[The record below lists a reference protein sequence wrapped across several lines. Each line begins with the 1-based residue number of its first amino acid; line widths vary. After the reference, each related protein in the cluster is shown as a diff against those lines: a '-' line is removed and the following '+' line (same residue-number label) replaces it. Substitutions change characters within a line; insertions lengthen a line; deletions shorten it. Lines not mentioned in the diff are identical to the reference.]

1 MDYYQIIESM
11 LTASE
16 ETIKL
21 VTKDLKL
28 SPKGRLCIS
37 NGKNGPRFMRES
49 YRDGRRIRKG
59 VARDK
64 ELLYNL
70 AHKAYLEAYLENM
83 QSFNEELKLFLDK
96 LSLQGLSGNMLS
108 NQGLSGNRLSNQGLS
123 ENKQSLPRVVEN
135 KQILPE
141 LSENIRKGKY
151 FPDGQGNNRMYR
163 FPLDPMDVIKSMH
176 PNFRL
181 LDPALILNPGLVNGM
196 PAFPNPSQ
204 SVRPVQLRSDI
215 GSISP
220 EEWGCMPYCEN
231 LSHPEHKNHTTPKG
245 FKARSKSEVSVLGL
259 YDVRP
264 LFYHYDETFLIG
276 DEQISPD
283 IIAVKNNGK
292 LIIHEHFGLDNPQYN
307 NRNKRKLWLYEK
319 AGFRQGHNLI
329 LSYDKKDGSIDM
341 RLIAAMIDSYF
352 EL

>member
-21 VTKDLKL
+21 VTKELKL

-64 ELLYNL
+64 ALLYNL
-70 AHKAYLEAYLENM
+70 AHKAYLEAYRKNM
-83 QSFNEELKLFLDK
+83 QSFNEQLKVFRD
-96 LSLQGLSGNMLS
+96 MLILP
-108 NQGLSGNRLSNQGLS
+108 NQS
-123 ENKQSLPRVVEN
+123 ENVREGIYLPD
-135 KQILPE
+135 
-141 LSENIRKGKY
+141 S
-151 FPDGQGNNRMYR
+151 QGNFRMYR
-163 FPLDPMDVIKSMH
+163 FPLDPMDVIKNMH
-176 PNFRL
+176 PNFGL
-181 LDPALILNPGLVNGM
+181 LDPVLILNPGLLNET
-196 PAFPNPSQ
+196 PSFPNPSP
-204 SVRPVQLRSDI
+204 SVRPVQLNTDI
-215 GSISP
+215 GSMSP

-231 LSHPEHKNHTTPKG
+231 LSHPEHKKHTTPKG
-245 FKARSKSEVSVLGL
+245 FKARSKSEVSVLEL

-283 IIAVKNNGK
+283 IIAVKSNGK
-292 LIIHEHFGLDNPQYN
+292 LIIHEHFGLDDPQYN
-307 NRNKRKLWLYEK
+307 KRNKHKLWLYEK